1 MDTIFELLKQLY
13 DVLAN
18 PITFVLVLILIGVC
32 TFFSVQFLNSKG
44 GLLSLFKGESKEPRL
59 LGVVKSQ
66 LEALSA
72 AHAASVEKIMDAITE
87 LREKEKENSEAIRK
101 QIADYAL
108 LQKDLSAA
116 KIEMNRGIED
126 IKILFRLHE
135 QNDIQ
140 MHQNVKELLQR
151 VLDLL
156 SHMNTELEK
165 IDEYVRSIM
174 PEFRSD
180 HKEIG
185 RGITELSK
193 DIALIERTI
202 QTQINSNGITLR

>member
-18 PITFVLVLILIGVC
+18 PVIFVLVLILIGVC

-59 LGVVKSQ
+59 LSLVKTQ

-72 AHAASVEKIMDAITE
+72 AHAASVEEIMTAITE
-87 LREKEKENSEAIRK
+87 LREEEKESSEAIKK
-101 QIADYAL
+101 QITDYAL

-116 KIEMNRGIED
+116 KVEMNRGIED

-140 MHQNVKELLQR
+140 MHQNVKDLLQR